1 MGHVYE
7 SSYSIYH
14 DGVHVFLCHDFGFCS
29 DPLAVCNASLL
40 SANVDRVHD
49 TCGPKK
55 RRSYASVMPSLWQA
69 GFFQGTDISKSSSD
83 SYVHLVHPCGSH
95 PHGIIP
101 ADYSKDSDSD
111 SAHLPYGLKTLLCGG
126 DDEDAP

>member
-7 SSYSIYH
+7 SSCSIYH
-14 DGVHVFLCHDFGFCS
+14 DGVHVFLCRDSGFCS

-55 RRSYASVMPSLWQA
+55 RRSSASVMSSLCQA
-69 GFFQGTDISKSSSD
+69 GFFQGIIWKNSSD
-83 SYVHLVHPCGSH
+83 SYVHLVHPYGSH

-101 ADYSKDSDSD
+101 ADDSKCRDSD